1 VTRPAFPEKKI
12 RAFLS
17 ELDHWALLRNGE
29 VMANF
34 RRGGD
39 CDLLVSDLKKAEEL
53 MRKKLGIPV
62 GLTRRSYVLSYF
74 YPWGHFDLTDHY
86 YWRGLQLMEG
96 RQMLEQVR
104 EHPSGFP
111 IVSGVDESITKLF
124 GSLLWGGF
132 IKEKYC
138 GDILQSCRKEKGEF
152 QKRLVEMVGGPNAD
166 IICSRLDKSDWEGLV
181 AEVGEI
187 RRRTLFQAFKKRPIQ
202 SFLGQVG
209 FLFREVSLRLR
220 QLVPILVLEMP
231 EGSSLEDSRKIL
243 KEELKE
249 LDYHSKILIG
259 CGSISSLAMTWR
271 MARLFSFRSKNGLLV
286 VLENEKRPGFF
297 PGLFND
303 LRVKMPRLESADL
316 EVAFDQFFSFS
327 RARISRQ
334 IS

>member
-1 VTRPAFPEKKI
+1 VTRPTVPEKEI

-17 ELDHWALLRNGE
+17 GLDDWALLRNGD

-39 CDLLVSDLKKAEEL
+39 CDLLVDDLEKAEEL
-53 MRKKLGIPV
+53 MREKLGIPV
-62 GLTRRSYVLSYF
+62 GLTRRHYVLSYF

-96 RQMLEQVR
+96 RKMLEQAR
-104 EHPSGFP
+104 EHSSGFP

-132 IKEKYC
+132 IKGNYC
-138 GDILQSCRKEKGEF
+138 DDILRSYRKEKGEF
-152 QKRLVEMVGGPNAD
+152 QKRLVEMVGGRNAE

-187 RRRTLFQAFKKRPIQ
+187 RRRTLFQAFRKRPIQ
-202 SFLGQVG
+202 SFFGQVG
-209 FLFREVSLRLR
+209 FFFREVNLRLR
-220 QLVPILVLEMP
+220 QLVPIMVLEMP
-231 EGSSLEDSRKIL
+231 EGSSLKDGREIL

-249 LDYHSKILIG
+249 LDSHLKILIG
-259 CGSISSLAMTWR
+259 DGSTSSLAMTWR

-286 VLENEKRPGFF
+286 VLENERRPSFF
-297 PGLFND
+297 SRFFND
-303 LRVKMPRLESADL
+303 LRMKVTGLEGADL
-316 EVAFDQFFSFS
+316 EAAFDQFFSFA
-327 RARISRQ
+327 RARILRQ